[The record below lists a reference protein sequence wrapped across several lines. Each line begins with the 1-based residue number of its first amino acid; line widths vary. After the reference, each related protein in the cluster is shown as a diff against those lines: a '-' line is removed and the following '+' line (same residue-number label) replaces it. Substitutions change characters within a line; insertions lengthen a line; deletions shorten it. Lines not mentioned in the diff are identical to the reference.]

1 MGALATVCSQEE
13 VMRFGRYAVHAGQ
26 RLILADGQPLRIGGR
41 ALDILQVLLERA
53 GSVVDKQT
61 LLDRIWPDT
70 VVEDINLR
78 VHIAALRRALGD
90 GRDGQRFIV
99 NVPGQGYSFVA
110 PVEYQ
115 GAAPATPEHN
125 LPTRLSRLIGR
136 DEELAAL
143 HLLLAQRRL
152 VTLGGPVGVGKSALA
167 LSAAEAQRPY
177 RRDGV
182 WLIDFAQA
190 HCPREAALNL
200 LRDQGLE
207 PRDDCPLAG
216 LPGYLLA
223 REVLLVLD
231 HCEALLQGSRR
242 LAEALLALAP
252 GVTVL
257 AVSREPLRI
266 RGETLLPVLPLA
278 VPPSSDAHSVEQFM
292 SYAAVRLFVT
302 CAQARQ
308 ADFCLRP
315 QDLKTVWEICR
326 QLDGLPL
333 ALELAAAQIDVFALV
348 GLRAQLSEG
357 LQVLNRGRRTAQARH
372 QSLKAALDWSFQRLP
387 VVEQQVLRRLASFSR
402 AFDLEQA
409 VAHVAGDGIGPLQA
423 VRAVERL
430 AAKSLL
436 SLQYGSQRYR
446 VLNSTR
452 WYLHQRADEAQ
463 WGRLSP

>member
-1 MGALATVCSQEE
+1 MGALARVSSQDD
-13 VMRFGRYAVHAGQ
+13 VVRFGRYAVHAGQ

-53 GSVVDKQT
+53 GSVVDKQS
-61 LLDRIWPDT
+61 LIARIWPDT

-110 PVEYQ
+110 PVEFD
-115 GAAPATPEHN
+115 GPARTAALHN
-125 LPTRLSRLIGR
+125 LPTRLSRLVGR

-143 HLLLAQRRL
+143 QLLLAQRRL

-167 LSAAEAQRPY
+167 LCTAEAQKPY

-182 WLIDFAQA
+182 WLIDFALAQ
-190 HCPREAALNL
+190 CPREAAIDL
-200 LRDQGLE
+200 LRAQGLE
-207 PRDDCPLAG
+207 PRDGCPLAG
-216 LPGYLLA
+216 LPGYLQA

-252 GVTVL
+252 GVTIL

-266 RGETLLPVLPLA
+266 RGETLLPVQPLA

-292 SYAAVRLFVT
+292 SYAAVRLFVS

-357 LQVLNRGRRTAQARH
+357 LQVLNRGRRTAHARH

-387 VVEQQVLRRLASFSR
+387 VIEQQVLRRLTSLTR

-409 VAHVAGDGIGPLQA
+409 MAHVAAIGVGPLQA

-430 AAKSLL
+430 AATSLL
-436 SLQYGSQRYR
+436 SVEYGSPRYR

-452 WYLHQRADEAQ
+452 WYVQQADPA
-463 WGRLSP
+463 

>member
-1 MGALATVCSQEE
+1 M
-13 VMRFGRYAVHAGQ
+13 
-26 RLILADGQPLRIGGR
+26 
-41 ALDILQVLLERA
+41 
-53 GSVVDKQT
+53 
-61 LLDRIWPDT
+61 
-70 VVEDINLR
+70 
-78 VHIAALRRALGD
+78 
-90 GRDGQRFIV
+90 
-99 NVPGQGYSFVA
+99 
-110 PVEYQ
+110 
-115 GAAPATPEHN
+115 
-125 LPTRLSRLIGR
+125 
-136 DEELAAL
+136 
-143 HLLLAQRRL
+143 
-152 VTLGGPVGVGKSALA
+152 
-167 LSAAEAQRPY
+167 
-177 RRDGV
+177 
-182 WLIDFAQA
+182 
-190 HCPREAALNL
+190 
-200 LRDQGLE
+200 
-207 PRDDCPLAG
+207 
-216 LPGYLLA
+216 
-223 REVLLVLD
+223 LD